1 MTGTPHATAAA
12 YVLGQFCS
20 SFAYVLGQFSPKFAY
35 GLGNVFLDPPK
46 AKKIEKSASEFLVEQ
61 VSEYPG
67 EVSVLALGPLTNL
80 ALVSLHYAF
89 LQFMVLNLTLE
100 IYSEYLW
107 FLIVQAM

>member
-1 MTGTPHATAAA
+1 MCPLDKGGKPRVADFIH
-12 YVLGQFCS
+12 GS
-20 SFAYVLGQFSPKFAY
+20 D

-46 AKKIEKSASEFLVEQ
+46 TKKIEKSASEFLVEQ

-89 LQFMVLNLTLE
+89 LQFMELNLTLGN
-100 IYSEYLW
+100 L
-107 FLIVQAM
+107 